1 VAALVLASLIGSRLA
16 RPITGLVKYAQL
28 VGQGEP
34 VALRM
39 TGLRETDAVAC
50 SLYRASDNLH
60 RSMADRAQAAA
71 DLLIS
76 EDRKR
81 LLQQAVLAQEAERKR
96 IARELH
102 DSLGQYLTAL
112 LLGLTAIGRR
122 IAADADA
129 TEELAKLRALTSEI
143 GCEVN
148 RMAWELR
155 PTALD
160 DLGLETAVTQYLEE
174 WGERTRLRFDLQV
187 SLGERRLPQT
197 VETTVYRALQ
207 EAVTNVVRHADAE
220 HVGVILEATGQQ
232 LQLIVEDDGKGF
244 PSDGTGDP
252 GQASLHLG
260 LLGIRERLA
269 LVDGILEVESS
280 PGLGTTLFVRV
291 PV

>member
-1 VAALVLASLIGSRLA
+1 V
-16 RPITGLVKYAQL
+16 
-28 VGQGEP
+28 VGQGEQ
-34 VALRM
+34 VALRL

-50 SLYRASDNLH
+50 SLLRASASLH
-60 RSMADRAQAAA
+60 QSMAERTQAAA
-71 DLLIS
+71 ALRASEERKQLL
-76 EDRKR
+76 RH
-81 LLQQAVLAQEAERKR
+81 AVLAQETERKR

-112 LLGLTAIGRR
+112 QLGLNAIGQHC
-122 IAADADA
+122 ATDAGA
-129 TEELAKLRALTSEI
+129 TEELAKLRDLTSEI
-143 GCEVN
+143 GHEVN

-160 DLGLETAVTQYLEE
+160 DLGLETAITQYLEE
-174 WGERTRLRFDLQV
+174 WGERSGLRFDLQV
-187 SLGERRLPQT
+187 SLGDRRLSQT

-220 HVGVILEATGQQ
+220 RVAVILDATEQQ
-232 LQLIVEDDGKGF
+232 VQLIVEDNGKGL
-244 PSDGTGDP
+244 PPDP
-252 GQASLHLG
+252 GDSGSMGALRLG

-269 LVDGILEVESS
+269 LVDGILEVEST